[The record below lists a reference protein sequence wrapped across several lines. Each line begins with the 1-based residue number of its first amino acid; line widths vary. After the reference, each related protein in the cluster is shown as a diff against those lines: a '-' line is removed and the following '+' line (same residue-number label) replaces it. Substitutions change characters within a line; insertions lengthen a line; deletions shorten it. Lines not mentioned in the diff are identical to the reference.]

1 MPDPDPEI
9 YPITPLQQG
18 MVFNSIASERGG
30 AEIQQQFFT
39 FPEPFDIDRMAN
51 AWNTV
56 IERHDMLH
64 TRYCRLDDGSI
75 AQTLDPTASL
85 VPVVLNWRDVPDE
98 DLEEKLLALVEQD
111 REQRLDLWVAPVV
124 RVTIVDARENVFYL
138 LWTFHHSLLDGRSNF
153 LVYEEVFGLWDASS
167 SGHAP
172 PPSKPTYPFRDYV
185 EWLDGL
191 DKKPMEDYWR
201 NYLAGFEAPTPIC
214 EVLDAQET
222 TLPKFKQGFRTID
235 RGTSDA
241 IRGLAA
247 ASDVTLNTVMQG
259 AWALLLHQY
268 TREPD
273 VVFAATRASRVTEL
287 PDMRDRVGLFMNT
300 LPMRV
305 SCPEGMPMR
314 EWLHQIRHDHVAH
327 RDFEQMS
334 VQDVQRCTDIAPG
347 VPLFGSIL
355 LFENLQPKLNLRTLG
370 GKWAQ
375 RNLVS
380 FGQTSF
386 PLTLYAYGNPEI
398 YLKFEYDESVF
409 SPDKMERLLDHFVQI
424 ASRMPVEELGAP
436 THIPMLTVAE
446 QDRITE
452 DWNATDADV
461 SKDLLLHELFE
472 ASVGKDPDHVAVE
485 FEGESLTYA
494 ELDSLANVLA
504 ESLRKA
510 GVEAGDLVGVSVE
523 RGIGMVAA
531 LLGVLKAG
539 AGYVPMDPAYPEAR
553 LQYMLE
559 MSAASVVITHPHL
572 TEVYSSTEVRFVQVD
587 LSGALL
593 ASPEGHSARGAEPR
607 SVSAEDRAYVIFT
620 SGSTGKPKGVQVPH
634 RAAVNFIKSMVEEP
648 GITPDDAL
656 VAVTTLSF
664 DIHVLEIFGPLS
676 VGARVIVSSRETATD
691 GWKLLELIQESKA
704 TIMQATPM
712 TWRLLVE
719 GGWDKSAPVK
729 ALVGGE
735 ALPRDLLAD
744 LLGRAGQVWNMYGPT
759 ETTVWST
766 CCQITDIAAPI
777 LIGKPIANTQTYIAD
792 DHLNPLPPGIPGEL
806 LIGGRGVTL
815 GYIGRPDLTEENFV
829 PDPFRP
835 EQGYPLYRTGDLAVQ
850 NDDGSLRYLRRL
862 DTQVKVKGYRI
873 ELAEIEEALS
883 NHPAIRTCAVNV
895 VEMGSTQ
902 NLVAYYVSED
912 DTEAPNDQLRQHL
925 HESLPDYMVPSHF
938 MHLEVL
944 PLTPNG
950 KIDRKALPKPTST
963 APESTQPE
971 ESASTPREK
980 ELAEIWQE
988 ALGLEVVSVNEDFTS
1003 LGGDSLTSMRVL
1015 YRMTK
1020 LGIDERTCRGMFQG
1034 MTIRE
1039 IAHHSTVSPD
1049 DAASGIQDFTNTR
1062 ADGSNPEKTAM
1073 RVVSLMR
1080 GCLVALVVAAHWSAG
1095 VVERLPENLAIFQ
1108 QILTPVFK
1116 LVTPGFAIVFGV
1128 SLGYIY
1134 FPLYQKDPK
1143 RTFSMLRMGCAM
1155 LSGAILLLAVMTI
1168 GEDLLNGKAITSTV
1182 FFNSFY
1188 SALMYYLLAIATMPL
1203 WFKVIAATKYH
1214 ILACIALALV
1224 MFIGYRVAMGLLVG
1238 KEFTGFVQLCKL
1250 MAVAKFNYFNMSVG
1264 ALGGVALGLH
1274 LKRNAHLSGLPS
1286 IYAMVGAALL
1296 FAGLVLYISTGDIG
1310 RWLQRSP
1317 GISLWMWVFYG
1328 GCICSCY
1335 GAFLVLIRN
1344 DARFGTVLQGTI
1356 RWGEMAGQCALPIWI
1371 FHHLTVSLKD
1381 LLDQVGFP
1389 DLVALAIV
1397 LALFFGMSYTF
1408 MKKLYNLY
1416 YGSLYA

>member
-1 MPDPDPEI
+1 MPDSDPDI
-9 YPITPLQQG
+9 YPLSPLQQG
-18 MVFNSIASERGG
+18 MVFETLASERPG
-30 AEIQQQFFT
+30 AAVQQQHYT
-39 FPEPFDIDRMAN
+39 FREPLDFDRMAE
-51 AWNTV
+51 AWKTV
-56 IERHDMLH
+56 FHSHEVLH
-64 TRYCRLDDGSI
+64 TRYCRLDDGDV
-75 AQTLDPTASL
+75 AQTIDPTASL
-85 VPVVLNWRDVPDE
+85 DPKYLNWRDVPDC
-98 DLEEKLLALVEQD
+98 DLDEKLTAFIAAD
-111 REQRLDLWVAPVV
+111 REQGFDLWTAPLV
-124 RVTIVDARENVFYL
+124 RLTLVDVREDLFYVF
-138 LWTFHHSLLDGRSNF
+138 WTFHHSVLDGRSHTII
-153 LVYEEVFGLWDASS
+153 LDEAIELWDGASS
-167 SGHAP
+167 GQPPEPPAP
-172 PPSKPTYPFRDYV
+172 RYSYREYI

-191 DKKPMEDYWR
+191 DKEAILEYWR
-201 NYLAGFEAPTPIC
+201 NYLAGIEAPTPIV
-214 EVLDAQET
+214 EVLDAKET
-222 TLPKFKQGFRTID
+222 TLPRFVHETRTID
-235 RGTSDA
+235 KETSDA
-241 IRGLAA
+241 IRGLASA
-247 ASDVTLNTVMQG
+247 AEVTLNTVMQG

-273 VVFAATRASRVTEL
+273 VVFAATRASRVTPL
-287 PDMRDRVGLFMNT
+287 PGMRDRIGLFMKT
-300 LPMRV
+300 LAVRI
-305 SCPEGMPMR
+305 SCAEDMPMR
-314 EWLHQIRHDHVAH
+314 EWLQRIRHDHIAH
-327 RDFEQMS
+327 RDFEQIG
-334 VQDVQRCTDIAPG
+334 VQDLLRCSELPPG
-347 VPLFGSIL
+347 VSLFSSIL
-355 LFENLQPKLNLRTLG
+355 LFENQHSQVTMRSRG
-370 GKWAQ
+370 GKWAE
-375 RNLVS
+375 RS
-380 FGQTSF
+380 SDSYGQTGF
-386 PLTLYAYGNPEI
+386 PLTVYGYGNPEI
-398 YLKFEYDESVF
+398 FLKLEYDESVF
-409 SPDKMERLLDHFVQI
+409 SRDKMERFYDHFVQI
-424 ASRMPVEELGAP
+424 LCRMPTEELGSP
-436 THIPMLTVAE
+436 TRIPMLTSAE
-446 QDRITE
+446 LDRITE
-452 DWNATDADV
+452 EWNATDVDV
-461 SKDLLLHELFE
+461 PKDLLLHELFE
-472 ASVGKDPDHVAVE
+472 ESVRKDPGRIAVE

-494 ELDSLANVLA
+494 ELNSRADDLA
-504 ESLRKA
+504 ESLWKA
-510 GVEAGDLVGVSVE
+510 GVRAGDLVGVSVE

-587 LSGALL
+587 LSGGLL
-593 ASPEGHSARGAEPR
+593 ESPEGHSAGGAESR
-607 SVSAEDRAYVIFT
+607 SASPEDRAYVIFT

-719 GGWDKSAPVK
+719 GGWDHSAPLK

-744 LLGRAGQVWNMYGPT
+744 LLTRAGQVWNMYGPT

-766 CCQITDIAAPI
+766 CCQITDATAPI

-792 DHLNPLPPGIPGEL
+792 AHLNPLPAGIPGEL

-829 PDPFRP
+829 PDAFCP

-850 NDDGSLRYLRRL
+850 ADDGSLRYLRRL
-862 DTQVKVKGYRI
+862 DTQVKIKGYRI

-883 NHPAIRTCAVNV
+883 NHPGIRTCAVNV

-912 DTEAPNDQLRQHL
+912 DTEAPDDQLRQHL

-963 APESTQPE
+963 ATESTQPE
-971 ESASTPREK
+971 ETASTPREK

-988 ALGLEVVSVNEDFTS
+988 VLGLETVSVNEDFTS

-1039 IAHHSTVSPD
+1039 IAHHSMVSPD
-1049 DAASGIQDFTNTR
+1049 DAASGIQNFSNTR
-1062 ADGSNPEKTAM
+1062 ADGSNPEKTAL

-1095 VVERLPENLAIFQ
+1095 VVERLPENFAILQ
-1108 QILTPVFK
+1108 QILAPVFK

-1134 FPLYQKDPK
+1134 FPLFQKDPK
-1143 RTFSMLRMGCAM
+1143 RTFGMLRMGCAM

-1168 GEDLLNGKAITSTV
+1168 GEDLIDGKAITSTV

-1224 MFIGYRVAMGLLVG
+1224 MFIAYRLAMGLLVG

-1274 LKRNAHLSGLPS
+1274 LKHNAHLSGLPS
-1286 IYAMVGAALL
+1286 TYAMVGAALL
-1296 FAGLVLYISTGDIG
+1296 FAGAVLYLSTGDIG

-1317 GISLWMWVFYG
+1317 GISLWMWIFYG

-1344 DARFGTVLQGTI
+1344 DARFGSALQGAI
-1356 RWGEMAGQCALPIWI
+1356 RWVEMAGQCALPIWI
-1371 FHHLTVSLKD
+1371 FHHLIISLKD
-1381 LLDQVGFP
+1381 LLDQVGVP
-1389 DLVALAIV
+1389 DLIALVIV